1 MAWREGARPNEETD
15 LLNSGAL
22 EAGGGKGGIVLD
34 ALGVVGLA
42 EVEAEVVEVLAL
54 GEMMVIGIGQE
65 GRAHAPDEGLGES
78 VEDVEGG
85 HVAGGRLRCR
95 GRHLCNGMLG
105 SAVGLGVPLRSS
117 AQWSVSGRCGRSSV
131 LSWMESENEVGFGL
145 AILRDHSKSIVL
157 RQIENMLCLSAC
169 FSPTNT

>member
-1 MAWREGARPNEETD
+1 MPKKSQRKKPTPSLNHGPTEKGKTN
-15 LLNSGAL
+15 LLNRGAL

-85 HVAGGRLRCR
+85 HVARGRLRCR
-95 GRHLCNGMLG
+95 GRHLFNVVLVEVRLVWGCLSGRLHNGAYPAD
-105 SAVGLGVPLRSS
+105 AVVPL
-117 AQWSVSGRCGRSSV
+117 
-131 LSWMESENEVGFGL
+131 F
-145 AILRDHSKSIVL
+145 
-157 RQIENMLCLSAC
+157 CLGE
-169 FSPTNT
+169 